1 MGSPLSQASGRSPA
15 IRVFGVNALGT
26 VQGQCPHGLA
36 EGEGQRAGSRLGTP
50 EGDSAGRRHSNRAEG
65 ATWLDTLGVLLR
77 LRKGS
82 TPALGKEGAGPFL
95 RTGGRGCGQEAVR
108 LQVSAER
115 WCEHGLPSEGRGLEG
130 LGQRSSPPGAEVRA
144 VVAAGAAR
152 RRLTRGQAGRFRGIE
167 ILCVATGF
175 CPIRCI
181 HLLKSTVKSCAMDN
195 TQMMPQQQTQADE
208 KRLPGSVRAGRAG
221 PQGRGCVEGERDRAS
236 TGVVLAEGKSDAL

>member
-1 MGSPLSQASGRSPA
+1 MTQQTLADVSWAAALGYVLCLCNRSALVGSPLSQASGRSPA

-36 EGEGQRAGSRLGTP
+36 EGEGQRAGSRLGTL
-50 EGDSAGRRHSNRAEG
+50 EGDSASRRHSNRAEG

-152 RRLTRGQAGRFRGIE
+152 RRLTRGHAGRFRGDRDT
-167 ILCVATGF
+167 LCRNRVLPNQVYSF
-175 CPIRCI
+175 
-181 HLLKSTVKSCAMDN
+181 VKVN
-195 TQMMPQQQTQADE
+195 GKELRHGQYAD
-208 KRLPGSVRAGRAG
+208 
-221 PQGRGCVEGERDRAS
+221 DAS
-236 TGVVLAEGKSDAL
+236 TANTSG